1 MIVMG
6 RVIVLG
12 LCMITRD
19 IDVTSLEFGS
29 FDVDTDLG
37 LGVFVSEEHRTKHT
51 SATYSYVKST
61 PEWD

>member
-1 MIVMG
+1 MG

-37 LGVFVSEEHRTKHT
+37 LGVFVSEEQGQNIPAPRIPT
-51 SATYSYVKST
+51 
-61 PEWD
+61 